1 MEQSYDIFE
10 ARYCSK
16 CFSTVFG
23 ERTTD
28 CPVCGEPLTAITFEE
43 RIERDEEFKKPVR
56 IAFMIAHILMVAAY
70 AINIAYCIVG
80 IVKFVSGEVIEPIPS
95 IVDGRD
101 DSLFQFIWYYGPGVT
116 VISTVLSLLIFIL
129 GAFDITPKDHRGLRM
144 FLSVASDMGAFMF
157 MTRNFVGGSLL
168 VASLLLLYVPGGVVN
183 SKKYQERR
191 LTRIYKNRYDSVDSN
206 VWRCM
211 HCGYINEKRDSECKS
226 CGKYR

>member
-16 CFSTVFG
+16 CFSPILG

-56 IAFMIAHILMVAAY
+56 IAFTIAQILMVIAY
-70 AINIAYCIVG
+70 AINLAYCIVG
-80 IVKFVSGEVIEPIPS
+80 IVKIVSGEAEPVPS
-95 IVDGRD
+95 PLSEGSGP
-101 DSLFQFIWYYGPGVT
+101 SLLYIWDYGLGLT
-116 VISTVLSLLIFIL
+116 IAFAVLSLLIFVT
-129 GAFDITPKDHRGLRM
+129 GAFNFTPKDHRGLLI
-144 FLSVASDMGAFMF
+144 FLSVASDIGAFMF
-157 MTRNFVGGSLL
+157 LTRNFAGFALL
-168 VASLLLLYVPGGVVN
+168 MAALLLLYVPEGVVR

-191 LTRIYKNRYDSVDSN
+191 ITRIYKNRYDAVDSK
-206 VWRCM
+206 VWRCK
-211 HCGYINEKRDSECKS
+211 HCGYINDKRDSECKS